1 MTSYSCQRI
10 NTATTMDL
18 LWNIGGTEN
27 QDLGKLEEVD
37 TCARGGFMR
46 GDRWYSPLCEPPPL
60 EILHYK
66 RVTRVLFVDIPR
78 DIYSS
83 NPDHT
88 QQQMGT

>member
-10 NTATTMDL
+10 NTMDL

-37 TCARGGFMR
+37 TITSCMR
-46 GDRWYSPLCEPPPL
+46 GDRWYSPICEPPPL

-66 RVTRVLFVDIPR
+66 RVTRVLSVDIPR
-78 DIYSS
+78 DIFSS

-88 QQQMGT
+88 QQQMGI